1 MILAVDIGN
10 TNTTCAFFNE
20 DRLLFRFRL
29 YSDLN
34 QTPDELALRLN
45 GLLGLRGKGLR
56 DVEHILIGSV
66 VPPLTKT
73 WQEMA
78 SLYGVKD
85 THLATPEEIGI
96 PIKLRYPCEV
106 GVDRVLNALAGW
118 HKYRQSLIIVDYGTA
133 TTFDCISEKGEYL
146 GGAIAPGVM
155 AAAETLF
162 KKTSKLPR
170 MELSKVP
177 KEVIGKDTIS
187 AMKSGV
193 LLGFAALTDGLI
205 ARMAREFERKP
216 RVIATG
222 GLAGLMAK
230 LSLQIEEVEPNLT
243 LEGLVIWFK
252 RKNG

>member
-10 TNTTCAFFNE
+10 TNTTCGFFAE
-20 DRLLFRFRL
+20 DELLFRFRL
-29 YSDLN
+29 FSSLN
-34 QTPDELALRLN
+34 QTADELALRLN
-45 GLLGLRGKGLR
+45 GLLELRGKSLA
-56 DVEHILIGSV
+56 DIKHLLIGSV

-73 WQEMA
+73 WLEMA
-78 SLYGVKD
+78 SIYGIEDVKV
-85 THLATPEEIGI
+85 ATPEKIGI
-96 PIKLRYPCEV
+96 PVKLRYPCEV

-170 MELSKVP
+170 LEFSKVP
-177 KEVIGKDTIS
+177 EEIIGKDTIS
-187 AMKSGV
+187 AMRTGV
-193 LLGFAALTDGLI
+193 LWGFAALTDGLI
-205 ARMAREFERKP
+205 TRLAGEFEKKP
-216 RVIATG
+216 YVIATG
-222 GLAGLMAK
+222 GLAKLMAR
-230 LSLQIEEVEPNLT
+230 LSLQIKEVEPDLT

-252 RKNG
+252 KKNE